1 MISLE
6 EKGNSQGK
14 QTVQPEGMK
23 RESMPNNLMT
33 VQDASKIDAVVIN
46 NDIFTSIFNYLL
58 KEDRDKIALPNL
70 IIGEDGVVRPHC
82 SKECISA

>member
-23 RESMPNNLMT
+23 REGMPNNLMT
-33 VQDASKIDAVVIN
+33 VQDASKIEAVVIN
-46 NDIFTSIFNYLL
+46 NDIFTSIFQLFV
-58 KEDRDKIALPNL
+58 K
-70 IIGEDGVVRPHC
+70 GGQG
-82 SKECISA
+82 